1 MSAGKSQPAGAA
13 RVSSLRAGPAMSAR
27 RILAGAAIVGAFV
40 ALGFAPAL
48 GTDYTTSLLITLL
61 LYGVLVTAWGLFCGP
76 TGYVSL
82 ATVAFFGVGAYTV
95 AVLGEQLPWPLVL
108 LIAAGIGTVLSL
120 LVGLVTL
127 RLSGTYFVIFT
138 FGMTELLRQVVTW
151 YESTITGSVGR
162 FVFVDAASPGFIY
175 GQLLVLLALVLGLGW
190 WLSHSRLGFALRLI
204 GEDEQAARHCGIDT
218 TRAKLIA
225 FTGTSVFMVLAGAIV
240 APRWTYIDPAIAF
253 NSIVSFQVL
262 IMALLGGLARFWGPL
277 LGVVPLVLLFETL
290 TAYFPNHFSILLGV
304 VFLFIVYALPRG
316 VIGWV
321 LERGRRPASAP

>member
-1 MSAGKSQPAGAA
+1 MSAGKIQTAGDARDAA
-13 RVSSLRAGPAMSAR
+13 GRAGRAPSAR
-27 RILAGAAIVGAFV
+27 TALAGAAVVGAFV

-48 GTDYTTSLLITLL
+48 GSDYTTSLLINLL
-61 LYGVLVTAWGLFCGP
+61 LYGVLATAWGLFCGP

-82 ATVAFFGVGAYTV
+82 GTVAFFGVGSYTV

-108 LIAAGIGTVLSL
+108 LAAAAIGAVLSL

-138 FGMTELLRQVVTW
+138 FGMTELLRQVVNW

-162 FVFVDAASPGFIY
+162 FVFVDAASPAFIY
-175 GQLLVLLALVLGLGW
+175 GQLLVLFALVLALGW
-190 WLSHSRLGFALRLI
+190 WLSRSRLGFALRLI

-218 TRAKLIA
+218 TRTKLIA

-253 NSIVSFQVL
+253 NSIVSFQVV
-262 IMALLGGLARFWGPL
+262 IMALLGGMTRFWGPV

-290 TAYFPNHFSILLGV
+290 IKYFPNHFLIVLGV
-304 VFLFIVYALPRG
+304 VFLCIVYALPRG
-316 VIGWV
+316 VLGLV
-321 LERGRRPASAP
+321 LERTRRPGSAP